1 MATGPD
7 TYKDYYHITEWGDV
21 IITGEGNPIKKN
33 TSLDDID
40 PSDLFTISPS
50 TLWDSKK
57 TRSNS
62 ALFQPGNTQPYN
74 PNKADRMLHTT
85 QMAVNLMASKL
96 GDLEMHESNYDVLNK
111 VIQKLLVNPQ
121 IKHDTSDPETMTE
134 LTDKLKEKESAM
146 KFKEQEILRL
156 RAQINEKETNQLK
169 QLTDMKTIQ
178 DSMQKKLDDNFAKQ
192 QNEFQEQMR
201 KIEAKRADEASKL
214 ESQMQ
219 FLKTNLLS
227 KPNPDDPLPTPSSVD
242 NFVLKEFTTQMK
254 QQNQI
259 SIQNQLTL
267 APSYDGAD
275 PKQFNTWLD
284 NVKRLAIQFGENC
297 GDVALCTSRG
307 TLYRFLQEQ
316 NKLSIEWKDCIPKLR
331 ETFSDCTSKAEAQE
345 LLAKIKQN
353 GKSLH
358 RYIDNF
364 TELLSQA
371 HNKEPKSE
379 GTDLLANLFIGG
391 IDSENTHMRFKLRQL
406 NGSTLDEYFME
417 ALRLQK
423 SQNLRKI
430 DCGSKQETETLE
442 INAIRSNN
450 YTCYTC
456 GSPNH
461 FAKDCPDQPKQQQN
475 QNYSNPKQFG
485 NFRSN
490 PQSQS
495 SNNNR
500 QPASIEQGIDSLIKL
515 LQSFKNNPTNQSQD
529 KPRQGFQHNRQNT
542 QNRQPFRNFDNKQK
556 FKTNYQKQSTHVNE
570 IEDFEEFEP
579 QHDSEYDPDQED
591 LIDMDPSETFEK
603 N

>member
-7 TYKDYYHITEWGDV
+7 SYKESYHITEWGDV
-21 IITGEGNPIKKN
+21 IITREGNPIKKN
-33 TSLDDID
+33 ISLDEFD
-40 PSDLFTISPS
+40 PSDLFTISP
-50 TLWDSKK
+50 TKLWDSKK

-62 ALFQPGNTQPYN
+62 SLFQPGNTQPYN
-74 PNKADRMLHTT
+74 PNKTDRMLYTT
-85 QMAVNLMASKL
+85 QMAVNLMANRL
-96 GDLEMHESNYDVLNK
+96 GNLEMHESNYDVLNK
-111 VIQKLLVNPQ
+111 MIENLLINPQ
-121 IKHDTSDPETMTE
+121 IKYDTSDPETMTE

-146 KFKEQEILRL
+146 ILKEQEILRL
-156 RAQINEKETNQLK
+156 KAQINEKETNQLK

-178 DSMQKKLDDNFAKQ
+178 DSMQKKLEENFAKQ

-201 KIEAKRADEASKL
+201 KLEAKRANEASKL
-214 ESQMQ
+214 EQQMQ
-219 FLKTNLLS
+219 FLKTNLLG
-227 KPNPDDPLPTPSSVD
+227 KPDPDNPSPTPSSVD
-242 NFVLKEFTTQMK
+242 NLVLKEFTDQMK
-254 QQNQI
+254 TQNQI

-284 NVKRLAIQFGENC
+284 NVKRLAIQFGESYGN
-297 GDVALCTSRG
+297 VALYTSRG

-316 NKLSIEWKDCIPKLR
+316 NTLKLEWKDCVPKLR

-345 LLAKIKQN
+345 RLATIKQN

-358 RYIDNF
+358 GYIDNF

-371 HNKEPKSE
+371 HNKEPKDF
-379 GTDLLANLFIGG
+379 GTDMLANIFIGG
-391 IDSENTHMRFKLRQL
+391 IDSENQHMRFKLRQFS
-406 NGSTLDEYFME
+406 GTTLDEYFME
-417 ALRLQK
+417 ALKLQK

-430 DCGSKQETETLE
+430 DYGSKQETETLE
-442 INAIRSNN
+442 VNAIRSNN
-450 YTCYTC
+450 FTCFTC

-475 QNYSNPKQFG
+475 PSYSNPKQFN

-495 SNNNR
+495 SNHNR

-515 LQSFKNNPTNQSQD
+515 LQSFKNNPTNQTQD

-542 QNRQPFRNFDNKQK
+542 QNKQPFRNFDNKQK
-556 FKTNYQKQSTHVNE
+556 FKSNYHKQSTHVNE
-570 IEDFEEFEP
+570 IDGFEEIEP

>member
-7 TYKDYYHITEWGDV
+7 TFKDHFHITEWGDV

-33 TSLDDID
+33 IPLDEFD
-40 PSDLFTISPS
+40 SDDLHTISP
-50 TLWDSKK
+50 TILWDSKK

-62 ALFQPGNTQPYN
+62 HLFQPGNTQPYN
-74 PNKADRMLHTT
+74 PNKTDRMLHTT
-85 QMAVNLMASKL
+85 QMAVNMMANKL
-96 GDLEMHESNYDVLNK
+96 GNLEMHEANYDVLNK

-121 IKHDTSDPETMTE
+121 IKHDTSDPETVTE

-146 KFKEQEILRL
+146 ILKEQEILRL
-156 RAQINEKETNQLK
+156 KAQINEKETNQLK
-169 QLTDMKTIQ
+169 QLTDMKTVQ
-178 DSMQKKLDDNFAKQ
+178 DSMQKKLEEKFARQ
-192 QNEFQEQMR
+192 QKEFQEQMR

-214 ESQMQ
+214 ETQMQ
-219 FLKTNLLS
+219 FLKTNLLGN
-227 KPNPDDPLPTPSSVD
+227 PNPDTPLPTPSSVD
-242 NFVLKEFTTQMK
+242 NLVLKEFTDQMK
-254 QQNQI
+254 TQNQI

-275 PKQFNTWLD
+275 PKQFNIWLD
-284 NVKRLAIQFGENC
+284 NVKRLAIQFGESYGN
-297 GDVALCTSRG
+297 VALYTSRG

-316 NKLSIEWKDCIPKLR
+316 NTLQLEWKDCVPKLR
-331 ETFSDCTSKAEAQE
+331 ETFSDCTSRAEAQE
-345 LLAKIKQN
+345 RLAKIKQN

-358 RYIDNF
+358 EYIDNF

-371 HNKEPKSE
+371 HNKEPKDE
-379 GTDLLANLFIGG
+379 GTDLLANIFIGG
-391 IDSENTHMRFKLRQL
+391 IDSENQHMRFKLRQL
-406 NGSTLDEYFME
+406 YGKTLDEYFME

-423 SQNLRKI
+423 GQNLRKI
-430 DCGSKQETETLE
+430 DYGSKQETETLE
-442 INAIRSNN
+442 VNAIRSNN

-475 QNYSNPKQFG
+475 PSYSNPKQFS

-495 SNNNR
+495 SNHNR

-515 LQSFKNNPTNQSQD
+515 LQSFKNNPTNQTHD
-529 KPRQGFQHNRQNT
+529 KSRQGLQHNRQNT
-542 QNRQPFRNFDNKQK
+542 QNKQPFRNFDNKQK
-556 FKTNYQKQSTHVNE
+556 FKGNYHKQSTHVNE
-570 IEDFEEFEP
+570 IEGFEDFEP

>member
-7 TYKDYYHITEWGDV
+7 TFKDYYHITEWGDV

-33 TSLDDID
+33 ISLDAFD
-40 PSDLFTISPS
+40 SADLHTISPT

-62 ALFQPGNTQPYN
+62 HLFQPGNTQPYN
-74 PNKADRMLHTT
+74 PNKADRMLYTT
-85 QMAVNLMASKL
+85 QMAVNMMANKL
-96 GDLEMHESNYDVLNK
+96 GNLEMHEANYDVLNK

-146 KFKEQEILRL
+146 ILKEQEILRL
-156 RAQINEKETNQLK
+156 KAQINEKETNQLK

-178 DSMQKKLDDNFAKQ
+178 DSMQKKLEENFARQ
-192 QNEFQEQMR
+192 QKEFQEQIR

-214 ESQMQ
+214 ETQMQ
-219 FLKTNLLS
+219 FLKTNLLG
-227 KPNPDDPLPTPSSVD
+227 KTDPDTPLPTPSSVD
-242 NFVLKEFTTQMK
+242 NLVLKEFTDQMK
-254 QQNQI
+254 TQNQI

-284 NVKRLAIQFGENC
+284 NVKRLAIQFGESYGN
-297 GDVALCTSRG
+297 VALYTSRG

-316 NKLSIEWKDCIPKLR
+316 NTLKLEWKDCVPKLR

-345 LLAKIKQN
+345 RLAKIKQN

-358 RYIDNF
+358 EYIDNI

-371 HNKEPKSE
+371 HNKEPKDE
-379 GTDLLANLFIGG
+379 GTDLLANIFIGG
-391 IDSENTHMRFKLRQL
+391 IDSENQHMRFKLRQL

-430 DCGSKQETETLE
+430 DYGSKQETETLE
-442 INAIRSNN
+442 VNAIRSNN

-475 QNYSNPKQFG
+475 PSYSNPKQFG

-490 PQSQS
+490 PQSQN
-495 SNNNR
+495 SNHNR

-515 LQSFKNNPTNQSQD
+515 LQSFKNNHTSQTQD

-542 QNRQPFRNFDNKQK
+542 QNKQPFRNFDNKQK
-556 FKTNYQKQSTHVNE
+556 FKSNYHKQSTHVNE
-570 IEDFEEFEP
+570 IDGFEEFEP